1 MHPALG
7 LAWTSALVP
16 GRGGRWAGLR
26 FGVAAEGVPGS
37 AQSQPRRGGK
47 CGETSPPFPERL
59 LFGIGSCFNI
69 LQALLLP
76 FT

>member
-37 AQSQPRRGGK
+37 AQSQPRAGVVSVVRRHRR
-47 CGETSPPFPERL
+47 SPNAF
-59 LFGIGSCFNI
+59 SS
-69 LQALLLP
+69 A
-76 FT
+76 